1 MGSNFDILLG
11 YKMRKHYT
19 VEGDI
24 NAKKAKD
31 AYPKLAL
38 CESCVSGYI
47 VISEG
52 ERTYD
57 QCGKC
62 GADD

>member
-1 MGSNFDILLG
+1 
-11 YKMRKHYT
+11 MRKYYT
-19 VEGDI
+19 TEGDL
-24 NAKKAKD
+24 NAKKTKA

-38 CESCVSGYI
+38 CENCVGSYT
-47 VISEG
+47 VINEG

-57 QCGKC
+57 ECAKC

>member
-1 MGSNFDILLG
+1 
-11 YKMRKHYT
+11 MRKYYT
-19 VEGDI
+19 VEGEL

-38 CESCVSGYI
+38 CDNCVGSYI

-52 ERTYD
+52 ERTHD
-57 QCGKC
+57 DCEKC
-62 GADD
+62 GDDD